1 MLQTAGFRQ
10 KGVAARPPTARAVE
24 RRLVRLPRSHVDR
37 GQKARD
43 ERRQAA
49 ASISVAKTPGGGGE
63 FILTPPR
70 GATSRESN
78 APEIL

>member
-49 ASISVAKTPGGGGE
+49 ASISDAKRRGGVNKSS
-63 FILTPPR
+63 PPH
-70 GATSRESN
+70 GLASRESN
-78 APEIL
+78 AREIL

>member
-10 KGVAARPPTARAVE
+10 KGVAARPPTTRAVE
-24 RRLVRLPRSHVDR
+24 RRRLVRLPRSHVDR

-49 ASISVAKTPGGGGE
+49 ASTSDAKTREEERGG
-63 FILTPPR
+63 
-70 GATSRESN
+70 
-78 APEIL
+78 